1 MQRKQEEISQGVLAA
16 EQEIMTLQSN
26 NDSVKVC
33 PNIEGPII
41 GNIHFTSVTH
51 CLVFV
56 LNKNVNSLEQSCS
69 VFPQEGKVKHF
80 VGGFKQKVKQTFF
93 F

>member
-1 MQRKQEEISQGVLAA
+1 MCLDLKLHEVTMIFSPFSLQGEMKRKQEEMSKSVLAA
-16 EQEIMTLQSN
+16 EKEITTLQSN

-41 GNIHFTSVTH
+41 GNSHFTSVTH

-56 LNKNVNSLEQSCS
+56 LTK
-69 VFPQEGKVKHF
+69 KV
-80 VGGFKQKVKQTFF
+80 QNL
-93 F
+93 